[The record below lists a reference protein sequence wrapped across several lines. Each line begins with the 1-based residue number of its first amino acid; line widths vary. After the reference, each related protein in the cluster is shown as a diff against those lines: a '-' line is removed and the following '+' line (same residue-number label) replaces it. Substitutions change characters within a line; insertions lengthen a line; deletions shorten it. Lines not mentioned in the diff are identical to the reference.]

1 MNKKKPV
8 ALNIL
13 LITKNFTMGG
23 AEVHVCELANELTS
37 RGHNVYLVANQGLQS
52 QFLSSKVKFF
62 PFVIS
67 QLCFL
72 PNLVSLYNLVRRK
85 NIQVIHGH
93 QRLGIS
99 LAVCLSKLANIP
111 NLATIHGQLKYDIR
125 SPFIRNRVDRLICV
139 RKVTFDQAMKNHRLS
154 SITSLILN
162 GVMVHP
168 LLYKKH
174 PYTLMYGSR
183 LDKRHFSVIA
193 MVITDVMPEL
203 LKIYPKAKFV
213 IYGQG
218 SHAEELNSLI
228 RSQSAISHAIDYRG
242 YTNKLGAHYQ
252 EASIALACAR
262 SAMDALCN
270 GTNVLPINVHA
281 LGEIVTESNLN
292 TFMGNNFEPIN
303 YEAPTPAMLLKL
315 IKNYFD
321 NYDTYNMQ
329 LIDLKK
335 NAMNHISL
343 NSAVDKVEKLY
354 WAVST
359 ESKEVLNLR

>member
-1 MNKKKPV
+1 MNKKSSFT
-8 ALNIL
+8 LNIL

-37 RGHNVYLVANQGLQS
+37 RGHNVYLVAKQGLQS

-62 PFVIS
+62 PLVIS

-72 PNLVSLYNLVRRK
+72 PNLVRLYNLVRRK

-99 LAVCLSKLANIP
+99 LAVCLSKLANVP

-125 SPFIRNRVDRLICV
+125 SPFIRNRVDKLICV
-139 RKVTFDQAMKNHRLS
+139 RKVTFEQAKKSHRLS

-162 GVMVHP
+162 GVIVHP

-174 PYTLMYGSR
+174 PFTLMYGSR

-193 MVITDVMPEL
+193 MVITGVMPEL

-228 RSQSAISHAIDYRG
+228 KSQSAIRHAIDYRG

-252 EASIALACAR
+252 EASIAIACAR

-270 GTNVLPINVHA
+270 GTNVLPVNVHA
-281 LGEIVTESNLN
+281 LGEIVTENSLSD
-292 TFMGNNFEPIN
+292 FMSNNFEPIN

-315 IKNYFD
+315 IKDYFD
-321 NYDTYNMQ
+321 NYDMYDMQ

-335 NAMNHISL
+335 NAINHISL

-359 ESKEVLNLR
+359 RS